1 MECLQNKNCTVG
13 FGSYVNLIFKK
24 SILDSFFTIFE
35 RNMLKQFAISR
46 PCFQD
51 ALCRVRIIMLN
62 SKSASLPRNIYGGFL
77 RQLLKFFS
85 KNRHPIQ
92 STKTNYSIEDLLIS
106 FLKHKKVFDFL
117 YQRYCHTRPRKF
129 QFNTIMIRPQAFFSL
144 ENYTKQCTI
153 FIQTT
158 HNRRQSTKKLP
169 IRYNIHLLRVITYA
183 LLNLR
188 KQGIL
193 LHASSVE
200 YNNKGFVFI
209 GPASAGKSTIVNRLK
224 VQRILSDDISLIE
237 KGNDGHYYL
246 AATPWWNGLQGV
258 RIRQPHRTVQLG
270 VLFFIKKSLKTS
282 LRRLSYKE
290 ALGGLLFCDSAFQQ
304 IGFKDTI
311 IGNRL
316 FFEFSSELLRRIPSF
331 ELCFNNTRNFNAEF
345 SCILRD
351 VI

>member
-106 FLKHKKVFDFL
+106 FLKYKKVFDFL

-129 QFNTIMIRPQAFFSL
+129 QFDTIMMRPQAFFFLRTIQNSARFSFKPPITDGSL
-144 ENYTKQCTI
+144 QKNYQSDII
-153 FIQTT
+153 FTCYA
-158 HNRRQSTKKLP
+158 SLP
-169 IRYNIHLLRVITYA
+169 
-183 LLNLR
+183 
-188 KQGIL
+188 
-193 LHASSVE
+193 
-200 YNNKGFVFI
+200 
-209 GPASAGKSTIVNRLK
+209 
-224 VQRILSDDISLIE
+224 
-237 KGNDGHYYL
+237 
-246 AATPWWNGLQGV
+246 
-258 RIRQPHRTVQLG
+258 
-270 VLFFIKKSLKTS
+270 
-282 LRRLSYKE
+282 
-290 ALGGLLFCDSAFQQ
+290 
-304 IGFKDTI
+304 
-311 IGNRL
+311 
-316 FFEFSSELLRRIPSF
+316 
-331 ELCFNNTRNFNAEF
+331 TRF
-345 SCILRD
+345 
-351 VI
+351 